1 MKETKLEINKKMIG
15 KPVKVL
21 EQENNWVGYVVSV
34 EDESTFKVSDG
45 EKVAIVD
52 IFDIRSID

>member
-21 EQENNWVGYVVSV
+21 EQENDWVGYVVSV
-34 EDESTFKVSDG
+34 EDECTFKVSDG